1 MSRTRFGESFLMPV
15 VTGENYFLYIC
26 PGVFLNQNFTDM
38 EGSREYY
45 QVDKL
50 YIDQLFA
57 KAKQD
62 YTDTIDDYSLG
73 RVATLTDVIKAAE
86 IVEL

>member
-1 MSRTRFGESFLMPV
+1 
-15 VTGENYFLYIC
+15 
-26 PGVFLNQNFTDM
+26 M